1 MSQAE
6 IRLAAEPL
14 EAFTREV
21 FERAGLPPEDAAIE
35 AEVLVWANLRG
46 VDSHGVLR
54 IPWYLAMI
62 DNGQMSPRPEVQIL
76 QETPAVLFVDA
87 DRGFGPPI
95 TVWAMRQGIDK
106 A

>member
-1 MSQAE
+1 MSQAD

-21 FERAGLPPEDAAIE
+21 FTRAGLPPEDAAIE

-54 IPWYLAMI
+54 IPWYLEMI
-62 DNGQMSPRPEVQIL
+62 DKGDMNPRPKIQVVK
-76 QETPAVLFVDA
+76 ETAATVLIDA
-87 DRGFGPPI
+87 DRALGPVV
-95 TVWAMRQGIDK
+95 TVVAM
-106 A
+106 